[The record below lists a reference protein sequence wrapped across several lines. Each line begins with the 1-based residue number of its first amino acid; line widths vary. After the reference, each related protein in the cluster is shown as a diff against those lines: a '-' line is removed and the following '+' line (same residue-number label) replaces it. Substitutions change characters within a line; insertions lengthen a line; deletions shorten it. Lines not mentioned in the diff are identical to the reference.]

1 MGQYIA
7 RRLAQGLAVITLV
20 VGATFVL
27 IRLAPGDPFAGAL
40 DSPSVPAETRALWNA
55 RFGFDQPV
63 PVQFVRYLA
72 LVAGGDF
79 GYSVS
84 QRRPVGDVLGDALP
98 NTLLL
103 MGVAL
108 VASFALG
115 IAVGVAQAVRRGS
128 LRDRLLGGLTLLFY
142 SVPDF
147 WLALMVM
154 LTFAYWIPLFPVTGL
169 FDAVMYP
176 YWPLWRQILDR
187 AHHLVLPSVTLTLL
201 TAAVIARY
209 QRVAMLNVV
218 HDDYVR
224 TARAKGVGEAA
235 IVRRHALRNALLPVI
250 TLLGLAFPALLGGAV
265 FVERIFSWPGMGMLT
280 FTAITTRD
288 YHLVSASVIVGS
300 TMVVIGSMLADLLY
314 AAADPRLRKT

>member
-7 RRLAQGLAVITLV
+7 ARLAQGLAVIALV
-20 VGATFVL
+20 VSATFVL
-27 IRLAPGDPFAGAL
+27 IRLAPGDPFAGTL
-40 DSPSVPAETRALWNA
+40 DSPSVPPETRALWKA
-55 RFGFDQPV
+55 RYGFDQPV
-63 PVQFVRYLA
+63 PVQFVRYIA
-72 LVAGGDF
+72 LVARGDF

-84 QRRPVGDVLGDALP
+84 QRRPVGDVLIDALP

-115 IAVGVAQAVRRGS
+115 IAIGVAQAVRRGS
-128 LRDRLLGGLTLLFY
+128 VRDRLLGGATLLFY

-154 LTFAYWIPLFPVTGL
+154 LTFAYWIPLFPVTGMV
-169 FDAVMYP
+169 DAVMYP
-176 YWPLWRQILDR
+176 YWPLWRRILDR

-224 TARAKGVGEAA
+224 TARAKGVGEGA

-265 FVERIFSWPGMGMLT
+265 FVERIFSWPGMGLLT

-300 TMVVIGSMLADLLY
+300 TMVVIGSLLADMLY
-314 AAADPRLRKT
+314 AAADPRLRRA